1 MRLIRSIWRHS
12 PGSKLFLVAVLSV
25 FCFFLVAVSSAGAE
39 NSSQDITDRIATDQQ
54 GLEKA
59 RDELG
64 SIDSRLA
71 NAEVYLHQR
80 RIELSDATDRLRIAE
95 DRYHETLL
103 TYEGRIS
110 AIYKLGDSNFY
121 EVALGSEDFSDA
133 LARLAYLGKVSEND
147 ERLVRRVRAE
157 ADMVREARERVDGL
171 KQNQA
176 DETSDLKLRKRELE
190 NQLATGKADVDR
202 QMVELTQARSREQEE
217 ELRRLAE
224 ESASVYAGSIYA
236 GVMGPS
242 IVVSNEPPAGLEPSG
257 IAISGMA
264 SWYGPGFQGNTTA
277 NGEIYNMYGF
287 TAAHK
292 SLPFNTWLK
301 VTHSGRSVF
310 VRIND
315 RGPYI
320 AGRIIDL
327 SYSSA
332 QAIGITGV
340 GFVSAEIY
348 R

>member
-1 MRLIRSIWRHS
+1 MSLLCCFLI
-12 PGSKLFLVAVLSV
+12 
-25 FCFFLVAVSSAGAE
+25 AVSSAGAE
-39 NSSQDITDRIATDQQ
+39 NSSQEIADRIATDQLN
-54 GLEKA
+54 LEIA
-59 RDELG
+59 RQELAG
-64 SIDSRLA
+64 VDKRLA
-71 NAEVYLHQR
+71 NAEVYLDQR
-80 RIELSDATDRLRIAE
+80 RMELADATDRLSNAE
-95 DRYHETLL
+95 DRYNETLT

-121 EVALGSEDFSDA
+121 DVALSSEDFTDA

-147 ERLVRRVRAE
+147 ERLVKRVKAE
-157 ADMVREARERVDGL
+157 ADMVREAREQVDGL
-171 KQNQA
+171 KQDQA
-176 DETSDLKLRKRELE
+176 EDTNALKSRKQELE
-190 NQLATGKADVDR
+190 YQLATGKSSIDR
-202 QMVELTQARSREQEE
+202 QMAELTEARTQEQQE

-224 ESASVYAGSIYA
+224 ESASIDAGSIYT

-242 IVVSNEPPAGLEPSG
+242 VLVSNEPPAGLEPSG
-257 IAISGMA
+257 IAINGMA

-301 VTHSGRSVF
+301 VTHNGRSVF

-315 RGPYI
+315 RGPYVG
-320 AGRIIDL
+320 GRILDL

-340 GFVSAEIY
+340 GYVSAEIY

>member
-1 MRLIRSIWRHS
+1 M
-12 PGSKLFLVAVLSV
+12 KLFRVLRRYSPAPKLFIAAVLSV
-25 FCFFLVAVSSAGAE
+25 LCCLVVAVASAGAAG
-39 NSSQDITDRIATDQQ
+39 SSRDIAAKITSDQQ
-54 GLEKA
+54 KLEKA
-59 RDELG
+59 RQELG
-64 SIDSRLA
+64 MIDSKLA
-71 NAEVYLHQR
+71 NSEVYLNQR
-80 RIELSDATDRLRIAE
+80 RIELAEATDRVRIAE
-95 DRYHETLL
+95 DRYHQTLM

-110 AIYKLGDSNFY
+110 AIYKLGDLNFY

-133 LARLAYLGKVSEND
+133 LSRIAYLGKVSEND
-147 ERLVRRVRAE
+147 ERLVKRVKAE
-157 ADMVREARERVDGL
+157 ADMVREARELVDEIKQDQAEDTNSL
-171 KQNQA
+171 K
-176 DETSDLKLRKRELE
+176 SRKLELE
-190 NQLATGKADVDR
+190 NQLAAGKSEVDR
-202 QMVELTQARSREQEE
+202 QMVDLTQARSREQEE

-224 ESASVYAGSIYA
+224 ESASIDAASIYT

-242 IVVSNEPPAGLEPSG
+242 VVVSNEPPAGLEPSG
-257 IAISGMA
+257 ISISGMA

-277 NGEIYNMYGF
+277 NGEIYNMYSY

-301 VTHSGRSVF
+301 VTHNGRSVF

>member
-1 MRLIRSIWRHS
+1 MRILNIIRLYYSGTR
-12 PGSKLFLVAVLSV
+12 LFLMALLSV
-25 FCFFLVAVSSAGAE
+25 FCLLIVSAASAGATE
-39 NSSQDITDRIATDQQ
+39 SSQDIADRIASDQKK
-54 GLEKA
+54 LEETREKLA
-59 RDELG
+59 NIE
-64 SIDSRLA
+64 SRLA
-71 NAEVYLHQR
+71 NADVYLNQR
-80 RIELSDATDRLRIAE
+80 RMELLDATDRLIIAE

-110 AIYKLGDSNFY
+110 AIYKLGDSTFY
-121 EVALGSEDFSDA
+121 EVALASEDFSDG
-133 LARLAYLGKVSEND
+133 LARIAYLGKVSEND
-147 ERLVRRVRAE
+147 ERLVRRVKAE
-157 ADMVREARERVDGL
+157 EEMVREVRERVDGL

-176 DETSDLKLRKRELE
+176 ENTNALRLRKNELE
-190 NQLATGKADVDR
+190 NQLAAGKSEVDR
-202 QMVELTQARSREQEE
+202 KMVDLTAAREQEQEE

-224 ESASVYAGSIYA
+224 ESANFDAGSIYT

-242 IVVSNEPPAGLEPSG
+242 IVISNNPPVGLQPSG

-264 SWYGPGFQGNTTA
+264 SWYGPGFQGNNTA

-301 VTHSGRSVF
+301 VTHNGRSVF

-320 AGRIIDL
+320 AGRFIDL